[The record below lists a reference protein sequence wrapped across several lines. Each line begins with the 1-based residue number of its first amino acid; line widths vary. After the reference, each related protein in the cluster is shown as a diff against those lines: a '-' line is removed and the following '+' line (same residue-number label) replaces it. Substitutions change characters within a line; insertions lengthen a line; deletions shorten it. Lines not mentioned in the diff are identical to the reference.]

1 MRNMSFSLTTNQI
14 LDRGKTVTRRLGWRF
29 LRLGDI
35 VMAVE
40 KAQGLKKD
48 ELIRRLGPIRITGLR
63 LEPLERIDRADCL
76 REGFDGPPDDFVA
89 MFCRHMDCR
98 PETIVNRIEFEYLAR
113 PEEQR

>member
-14 LDRGKTVTRRLGWRF
+14 LDRGKTVTRRLGWPF

-48 ELIRRLGPIRITGLR
+48 ELIRRLGPIRITGLHWSHS
-63 LEPLERIDRADCL
+63 
-76 REGFDGPPDDFVA
+76 RESIVPIACVRDSTARRTISWRCSVGTWTAGP
-89 MFCRHMDCR
+89 RR
-98 PETIVNRIEFEYLAR
+98 S
-113 PEEQR
+113 